1 MKCNS
6 ALPKFALSAAVE
18 NCDGAK
24 SEGRN
29 GPFGMTVSTQR
40 KRPAEAD
47 LVLLPLIETTEGR
60 PRWYCSPTRYA
71 ITADRGCVESQV
83 GVVSTKTHT
92 IQPKSESCASS
103 SFAVG
108 QSGDFLRFFAVASG
122 STRWM
127 PAQTGRVCGAMA
139 LGRSSTGLGSSS
151 GSAAV
156 GRA

>member
-1 MKCNS
+1 MKCNN

-71 ITADRGCVESQV
+71 ITADRGCAESSC
-83 GVVSTKTHT
+83 GGGIDKDTHT

-108 QSGDFLRFFAVASG
+108 QSADFLRFFAVTSG

-127 PAQTGRVCGAMA
+127 PAQTGKV
-139 LGRSSTGLGSSS
+139 
-151 GSAAV
+151 
-156 GRA
+156 